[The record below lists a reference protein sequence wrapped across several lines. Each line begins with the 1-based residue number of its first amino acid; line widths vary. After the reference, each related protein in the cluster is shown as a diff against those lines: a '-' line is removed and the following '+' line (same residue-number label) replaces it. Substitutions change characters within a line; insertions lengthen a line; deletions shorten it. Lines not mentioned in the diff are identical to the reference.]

1 MFDKLSPEEFIRRRA
16 DGELWQLLDVREPWE
31 IEIASVGDSQ
41 RIPMGEI
48 PVRYRELDPGTPVAV
63 LCHSGGRSAR
73 VADFLSRQG
82 YARVAN
88 IEGGIDAWSRDC
100 DPAIPRY

>member
-1 MFDKLSPEEFIRRRA
+1 MFDRLCPADFVRRRA
-16 DGELWQLLDVREPWE
+16 DGELWQLVDVREPWE
-31 IEIASVGDSQ
+31 IEIANVDPSHC
-41 RIPMGEI
+41 IPMGEI
-48 PVRYRELDPGTPVAV
+48 PARLPELDPSIPVAV

-73 VADFLSRQG
+73 VADYLARQG
-82 YARVAN
+82 FVRVAN

>member
-1 MFDKLSPEEFIRRRA
+1 
-16 DGELWQLLDVREPWE
+16 
-31 IEIASVGDSQ
+31 
-41 RIPMGEI
+41 MGEI
-48 PVRYRELDPGTPVAV
+48 PARLPELDPSIPVAV

-73 VADFLSRQG
+73 VADYLAHQG
-82 YARVAN
+82 FVRVAN

>member
-1 MFDKLSPEEFIRRRA
+1 MFDKLCPA
-16 DGELWQLLDVREPWE
+16 DFVSKREAGELWQLVDVREPWE
-31 IEIASVGDSQ
+31 IEIASVEGSH
-41 RIPMGEI
+41 RIPMGDI
-48 PVRYRELDPGTPVAV
+48 PARCRELDPSVPVAV

-73 VADFLSRQG
+73 VADYLARQG
-82 YARVAN
+82 FTRVAN